1 MLERLLFLTFYP
13 AEGCRGVCPG
23 LPLQLLL
30 TDKVA
35 GLAAQW
41 IDKADLVGQQLQR
54 TLVVLAQLVINLRV
68 EGIIADGGAKGRHV
82 QP

>member
-1 MLERLLFLTFYP
+1 MLKCLPLLTFYSVS
-13 AEGCRGVCPG
+13 GCRGGWPG

-35 GLAAQW
+35 GLAAQG

-68 EGIIADGGAKGRHV
+68 EGIIADGGAKGRHM